1 MPPFDFW
8 EARNE
13 AHDALQVAIAERAPL
28 SYIFGPGDHA
38 TYFVTPA
45 EKSAVAAITVSPTQG
60 TLWPTAPCYQCGQV
74 GTLFPDSRC
83 SKCTRLDPDV
93 QVRHLRDLYARP
105 VSPAP
110 GYTSAGSSLQA
121 PAGAVAAG
129 AGTLLPLVW
138 LHMVAPC
145 GNWRARCY
153 AQELGVRP
161 LWGVMDTMIE
171 RRA

>member
-45 EKSAVAAITVSPTQG
+45 EKSAVESIT
-60 TLWPTAPCYQCGQV
+60 
-74 GTLFPDSRC
+74 
-83 SKCTRLDPDV
+83 
-93 QVRHLRDLYARP
+93 

-110 GYTSAGSSLQA
+110 GHTSAGSSLQA
-121 PAGAVAAG
+121 PAGAVVAG
-129 AGTLLPLVW
+129 AGTLRRLPLAW
-138 LHMVAPC
+138 LHMIAPC

-153 AQELGVRP
+153 AMDLDVRP
-161 LWGVMDTMIE
+161 LWGVMNTMAE